1 MTILNLSLNWGSGP
15 STKTR
20 QGSSSLSDV
29 CCCRRFCFAGDGAF
43 ESAGAPRFGG
53 IVFHNSANFFI
64 LIPARTGT
72 SHLLLHSRMS
82 RGYLKLG
89 DILACRLEKYM
100 KISLKSWFPRLIAVL
115 VGVCV
120 ANGVAAGAGKSHYV
134 VTNDDVPPALATSAS
149 FFTIGTNGLLN
160 VKAKV
165 LTGRG
170 GIAGGYFAANRV
182 SVLNS
187 GNAQCAYTS
196 QAQTGEIEG
205 IAIKTLEIGGH
216 AVGSSKDTGTSNG
229 VGLAMNA
236 KYLYASFTDS
246 STIGTFRVLPGCS
259 VKFVGDI
266 SVQGLQGGVI
276 DGMAIHGTIMV
287 VTYGDNSIESFN
299 VSGGVPVSNGD
310 EQNSTGSRT
319 GNTYPSGV
327 DITQDGH
334 FAIFGD
340 TSPLTIVE
348 VSDISSGK
356 LAPTV
361 VYHLGNE
368 LNSSNVLLS
377 PDESLLYISN
387 NQSGTVTAAFFDK
400 STGKLSK
407 GCVSRPLK
415 GFDANWSYVASLALD
430 QTTGTG
436 GVVYVAEYGV
446 PSSIGEI
453 NVKSAG
459 GKCTLT
465 ESSHSPVSDP
475 NSPGL
480 LSIGAFPPRP
490 F

>member
-1 MTILNLSLNWGSGP
+1 M
-15 STKTR
+15 
-20 QGSSSLSDV
+20 
-29 CCCRRFCFAGDGAF
+29 
-43 ESAGAPRFGG
+43 
-53 IVFHNSANFFI
+53 
-64 LIPARTGT
+64 
-72 SHLLLHSRMS
+72 RM
-82 RGYLKLG
+82 
-89 DILACRLEKYM
+89 
-100 KISLKSWFPRLIAVL
+100 SLKSWLSRVTAAL
-115 VGVCV
+115 VGVCI
-120 ANGVAAGAGKSHYV
+120 ANGIAVGADKPHYL
-134 VTNDDVPPALATSAS
+134 VTNDDVPPALATSVTFYAVGS
-149 FFTIGTNGLLN
+149 GGLLN
-160 VKAKV
+160 MKAKV

-182 SVLNS
+182 SVLDS
-187 GNAQCAYTS
+187 GNAQCVYAS
-196 QAQTGEIEG
+196 QAQTGQIEG
-205 IAIKTLEIGGH
+205 IVVKTLEIGGF
-216 AVGSSKDTGTSNG
+216 ASGSKKDTGASNG
-229 VGLAMNA
+229 IGLAMNA
-236 KYLYASFTDS
+236 QYLYASFTDS
-246 STIGTFRVLPGCS
+246 STIGTFRVQPGCKI
-259 VKFVGDI
+259 KFVGDI
-266 SVQGLQGGVI
+266 SVKGLQGGVI
-276 DGMAIHGTIMV
+276 DGMAIHGNIMV
-287 VTYGDNSIESFN
+287 ATYGDNSIESFN
-299 VSGGVPVSNGD
+299 ISGGVPVSNGD
-310 EQNSTGSRT
+310 EQNSTGSRI

-340 TSPLTIVE
+340 TSPFTIVE
-348 VSDISSGK
+348 ISDISSGK
-356 LAPTV
+356 LTPTV

-377 PDESLLYISN
+377 PDETLLYISN

-415 GFDANWSYVASLALD
+415 GFDADWSYVASLALD
-430 QTTGTG
+430 KTTGTG
-436 GVVYVAEYGV
+436 GMVYVAEYGA

>member
-1 MTILNLSLNWGSGP
+1 MVKITCFTTIRPRKIVNVSNVSLKNVIRPVLGHVVG
-15 STKTR
+15 
-20 QGSSSLSDV
+20 
-29 CCCRRFCFAGDGAF
+29 
-43 ESAGAPRFGG
+43 
-53 IVFHNSANFFI
+53 
-64 LIPARTGT
+64 RTE
-72 SHLLLHSRMS
+72 L
-82 RGYLKLG
+82 
-89 DILACRLEKYM
+89 M
-100 KISLKSWFPRLIAVL
+100 KIPVKPWLNCLGSVL
-115 VGVCV
+115 LVIG
-120 ANGVAAGAGKSHYV
+120 ANRSALGAGKPHYL
-134 VTNDDVPPALATSAS
+134 VTNDDVPPALNTSVT
-149 FFTIGTNGLLN
+149 FYTVETDGLLAM
-160 VKAKV
+160 KAKV

-187 GNAQCAYTS
+187 GNAECVYAS
-196 QAQTGEIEG
+196 QALSGEIAG
-205 IAIKTLEIGGH
+205 IGVKTLEVGGH
-216 AVGSSKDTGTSNG
+216 AVGSSKDTGASNG
-229 VGLAMNA
+229 IGLAMNA

-246 STIGTFRVLPGCS
+246 SNIGTFRVQPGCS
-259 VKFVGDI
+259 IKFVGDI
-266 SVQGLQGGVI
+266 SVKGLQGGVI
-276 DGMAIHGTIMV
+276 DGMVIHGNIMV

-299 VSGGVPVSNGD
+299 ISGGVPASNGD
-310 EQNSTGSRT
+310 EQNSNGSRI

-327 DITQDGH
+327 DISQDGH

-340 TSPLTIVE
+340 TSPFTIVE

-356 LAPTV
+356 LTPTV

-368 LNSSNVLLS
+368 LNSSNILLS

-387 NQSGTVTAAFFDK
+387 NQSGTVTAAFFNK

-415 GFDANWSYVASLALD
+415 GFDADWSYVASLALD

-436 GVVYVAEYGV
+436 GVVYVAEYGA
-446 PSSIGEI
+446 PSSIGMI